1 VKLDSLVHGPIL
13 FRNLSARRDMK
24 LLRNLLV
31 VIAATGMMSSV
42 QAQTDV
48 PDLGILSPSVQ
59 TQTGFVTSGSFS
71 DIFNFSIGAEHQGFL
86 GSAIGLAPDGTPTIG
101 AISNLTLELFTG
113 SNATGPI
120 QGSVASTNGSLINLS
135 GTLAEGAYSLR
146 LSGLANGALG
156 GGYQLSVS
164 AAPEPAAWML
174 LLAGLGLVAFVARR
188 KASLMAGPASMAS

>member
-1 VKLDSLVHGPIL
+1 
-13 FRNLSARRDMK
+13 MK
-24 LLRNLLV
+24 LLRNLMV
-31 VIAATGMMSSV
+31 VIAATGMMGSV

-48 PDLGILSPSVQ
+48 LDLGILSPSVQ

-86 GSAIGLAPDGTPTIG
+86 GSAVGLASDGTPTIG
-101 AISNLTLELFTG
+101 SISNLTLDVFAG

-135 GTLAEGAYSLR
+135 GALAEGAYSLR
-146 LSGLANGALG
+146 VSGLANGALG

-164 AAPEPAAWML
+164 AAPEPALWMM
-174 LLAGLGLVAFVARR
+174 LLAGLGLVGFVARR
-188 KASLMAGPASMAS
+188 RAGSMANPAAMAG